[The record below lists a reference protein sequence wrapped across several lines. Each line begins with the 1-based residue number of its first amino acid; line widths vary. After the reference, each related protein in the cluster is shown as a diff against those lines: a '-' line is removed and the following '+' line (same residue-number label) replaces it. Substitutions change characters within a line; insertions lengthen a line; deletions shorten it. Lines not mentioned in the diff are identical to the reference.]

1 MGNLTNAQKS
11 IWVTEQYYRGS
22 SINNICGSAVIQEEV
37 DFDKLEESIKLVCKK
52 HDNFWLEFKLVDGE
66 VKQVLSER
74 KKIQIDTVN
83 IAGQNDLENE
93 INKISRTTFK
103 LENSK
108 LFKFYIFKFKDG
120 KGAFVLNIHHLISDA
135 WTLALICNEIIKTY
149 SALKQNKEIQEKA
162 IYSYIDYI
170 KSEKEYQ
177 KSEKFEKDKK
187 YWEERFQNIPE
198 VATIPGSIKEKND
211 TNNPDGERK
220 QYQIEK
226 KDIAKIKE
234 YCKENRISLYNFFMA
249 VYAIYIGEISGLDEF
264 VIGTPIL
271 NRTNFKE
278 KQAAGMFI
286 NMAPFKI
293 NMDEKIGFQ
302 KFVKNIATD
311 SMDMLKHQKYS
322 YQALIENL
330 RKRDKNIPN
339 LYNILLSY
347 QITNA
352 QQTEGDVKYK
362 TEWTF
367 NGCCAEDIDIQIYD
381 LNDTGSLNVAYDY
394 KTSKYAEKDI
404 EAIHKRILNIINQV
418 IGTKNILL
426 KDIDIVTVEEKEKL
440 LRKFNETEMEYDKTG
455 TVIKLFEKQVEHT
468 PQKIAIISN
477 GKHLTYKELN
487 EKANMLSRKMMA
499 KGVKQEDIVGIMVNR
514 SPEMIIGL
522 IAILKCGATYL
533 PIDPEYPAERI
544 SYMLDN
550 SETKII
556 LVNSST
562 EKCVTGE
569 YLKINIELSNKEIY
583 NNNINHQNID
593 LQIDSKTLA
602 YIIYTSGSTGK
613 PKGVMITNKNLNNF
627 VNGMKKEIDFNPNK
641 VMVSVTT
648 ICFDIFGL
656 ETWCSMTNG
665 LTLVLANE
673 EEQRNVILL
682 NKLCQENKVNMI
694 QTTPS
699 RFSVIFEEEKN
710 IGFMNNITE
719 ILVGGE
725 GVSNKL
731 LAQMQKNTSAKIF
744 NVYGPTETTI
754 WSTVKELTK
763 SKEITIGKPISNT
776 QCYILNKNH
785 KLLPIGVRGELYI
798 GGDGVTNGYLK
809 REELTKEKFILSPF
823 RKNEKIYNTNDLAYY
838 KENGELVHLGRTD
851 FQVKIRG
858 YRIELGEIENCIE
871 QNKSIIQSVVI
882 KKSISNNHDILVAYY
897 TSKENKEIGEELRRT
912 LSEKLP
918 QYMVPQYF
926 IMLEKMPY
934 TLNGKIDKKALPD
947 FNFQTTNK
955 EIKKPRNEIDE
966 ELIDILEKMLNI
978 KQISIVDTLTNI
990 GGDSLTAITLATKIL
1005 SKYNVQIDIKDIL
1018 SNLTIKDMS
1027 DYIIS
1032 NKDKK
1037 IQVKKI
1043 KKSVE
1048 RETYPLSSAQ
1058 KRIYYNTKMIG
1069 ENNTVYNMP
1078 GGILVDGILDKGRV
1092 EKVLKQIIDR
1102 HEILRTKFIYQ
1113 NGDVVQKVEQNIK
1126 FEIKV
1131 YENTKEEI
1139 KGIMDKFS
1147 KSFDFE
1153 KAPLLRAELHYIDEN
1168 KTFLLIDTHHII
1180 MDGTGL
1186 NNLIIEFN
1194 KLYNGESLPEQ
1205 PIQYKDYAVWENE
1218 YNKSENLKKYE
1229 DYWINKF
1236 NNCKFEPLN
1245 LPYDYTLPE
1254 TREYEGRRFSKKI
1267 DSNYF
1272 DEIEKYAKK
1281 LNVSSY
1287 VLFISAFYILLNKYT
1302 EQTDI
1307 TIGTPIANR
1316 DIEEIKDMLGMF
1328 VNNIVT
1334 RGKIKPDE
1342 TFKEFLDEM
1351 KEQILN
1357 DLSNQPYPFDMLV
1370 KKLKVPM
1377 DNSKNPLFD
1386 VMFTYQNEERD
1397 TIAIENKK
1405 CEILEIDNKISKF
1418 NMSLEIRPK
1427 THTINIE
1434 YCTKLFKTKTIE
1446 DLYENY
1452 LEVINYILRD
1462 SNIKIDD
1469 IKIISSR
1476 NKNLETSKTKEIS
1489 NTRYKIDIDLE
1500 KELADIL
1507 RNILQVE
1514 NVESTDNFFEIG
1526 VDSIT
1531 AMRLQVEANAKKL
1544 NIKYSDIFKY
1554 PTIRQ
1559 LAPYV
1564 EKDEKN
1570 NTIKKIEEAEYYPVS
1585 SAQKRTYLTSNMD
1598 LNSELYNITGGIIMD
1613 EMPNVPKLEK
1623 AINKVIERHETLRTY
1638 FEVIENGEIVQKV
1651 RKTLKINIEIENAKS
1666 EKIEEIFAT
1675 HITKFDLNKGPL
1687 LKCYL
1692 FKLKNG
1698 KILFML
1704 DIHHIIFDGNSI
1716 NIFLNEVLD
1725 IYNDKDL
1732 NELTLSYKD
1741 YAAWEAEQIKED
1753 KFIDNKNYWI
1763 NKFTDDIPILN
1774 MPTTYTRPM
1783 KKTSKGNTRQK
1794 IISKQLSDKIEKL
1807 AQKNNV
1813 TSYMIMLTAYYILL
1827 YKYTGQQDIIV
1838 GTPVSG
1844 RVHEELEPLIGMFV
1858 NTLPLR
1864 QKILSE
1870 YSFIKL
1876 LNEVRTNCVE
1886 GFSHQEYP
1894 FDALVNELNLT
1905 KDASRNPL
1913 YDTMFIYQNN
1923 MLKNPKIEEMNA
1935 QYYIP
1940 KSKTSKLDI
1949 SLEVFPKENSI
1960 ELCFEY
1966 WTELFD
1972 AKFINRFAKHYCNI
1986 LQEIAKDPESKIKDI
2001 MMLDKK
2007 EKNKILNDFNNTSVE
2022 YDKQVPIIK
2031 YFEKMAERKPEE
2043 IAICFEDQ
2051 KMTYKELNEKANSI
2065 AYLLRKNNIKNDS
2078 IVGILQKRSI
2088 EMVIAMLAVM
2098 KSGGCY
2104 IPIDPNYPDERI
2116 EYMLKNSNVEILLAD
2131 IEQLDKIESDKK
2143 TIDISLK
2150 DNPIYNENKDN
2161 LENISKPEDLAY
2173 LIYTSGSTGLPKG
2186 VMQTQK
2192 CLSNFYNSMI
2202 KEIPYLNDNKQH
2214 RVISIT
2220 TVSFDVFVFETIIS
2234 LTKGLTVYM
2243 TNDYEQKMTSELERI
2258 ISENRIDVIHT
2269 TPSVMQI
2276 HLDNI
2281 QDNSNVKTLK
2291 YIMLAGEQ
2299 LPKQLVD
2306 RIKSIIPN
2314 ANIYNGYGPSETFYC
2329 TIRNVTNL
2337 DNITIGRPINNTRIY
2352 ILDKDKNIC
2361 PIGNPG
2367 ELYVAGDGLG
2377 RGYNNNEKATNE
2389 RFIQDIFYPNEK
2401 MYKTGDLAKYLE
2413 NGELCCLGR
2422 VDNQI
2427 KIRGLRVELDEIE
2440 KDIIKY
2446 PNVDKCIVSAQ
2457 EDNNKRQY
2465 IVAYITVTDRVSI
2478 NKLRAY
2484 LKSIL
2489 PQYMIPSYFLIL
2501 ENIPYLNNGKINKK
2515 ALPKPK
2521 YEKSEED
2528 KVLYVAPR
2536 NKIEFELANVFQ
2548 KLLAISPIGIDDNFF
2563 ELGGDSLLAMNLQ
2576 VELLKLNYKITYSDV
2591 FLNPTI
2597 RELEKIVIDN
2607 QKKKINYEVNLDEL
2621 KQFKEVLKNN
2631 CKMPD
2636 KLEREDMKNIL
2647 ITGTTGFLGVHVLR
2661 EFLEKEDGKAY
2672 CIVRSEYGNDVKERI
2687 KKKLHFYFGK
2697 IYDKLI
2703 DNRIIIV
2710 KSNITEENLGLED
2723 NKIKK
2728 IFEDVSIVVNCAAK
2742 VAHYGN
2748 YNDFKKINIDVVEQL
2763 MKLCLKYKKRFYQ
2776 ISTEGI
2782 MGELFLDQEKLD
2794 SIGSTKIFKETDLY
2808 VNQPLDNVYIRSK
2821 FEAEKLVIKYI
2832 LQGLDGYI
2840 LRVGNLMNRSSD
2852 GKFQSNVDENAYIS
2866 RLISYTKIGYISDY
2880 VASTDMELTPI
2891 DACAEAIV
2899 KVMEYPSE
2907 NNRVFHIVDN
2917 NYIQTNKFIEILQK
2931 YIDLK
2936 IVTEE
2941 EFTNLINKLYKK
2953 KNSSDILSG
2962 ILRDFDSDGK
2972 LLRETKIKF
2981 NCEFTV
2987 EYLKRIGFNWPEI
3000 NEEYIVKFLNYFK
3013 ENGYI

>member
-1 MGNLTNAQKS
+1 MGNLTNSQKS
-11 IWVTEQYYRGS
+11 IWVTEQYYKGS
-22 SINNICGSAVIQEEV
+22 SINNICGSAIIEEQI
-37 DFDKLEESIKLVCKK
+37 DFEKLKKAVEIVYQK
-52 HDNFWLEFKLVDGE
+52 HDNFRLQIEVEDGE
-66 VKQVLSER
+66 VKQVLSE
-74 KKIQIDTVN
+74 KKETKIDTILV
-83 IAGQNDLENE
+83 ATPEELKKETE
-93 INKISRTTFK
+93 KIVRTPFR
-103 LENSK
+103 LENSE
-108 LFKFYIFKFKDG
+108 LFKFYIFKFENG
-120 KGAFVLNIHHLISDA
+120 EGGFMLNIHHLIADA
-135 WTLALICNEIIKTY
+135 WTLAFICNEIIKTY
-149 SALKQNKEIQEKA
+149 SDLKQNKEVETKA

-170 KSEKEYQ
+170 KAEQEYLESEKYQ
-177 KSEKFEKDKK
+177 KDKA
-187 YWEERFQNIPE
+187 YWEEKLKTIPE
-198 VATIPGSIKEKND
+198 VATIPGSKLNADES
-211 TNNPDGERK
+211 NPASERK
-220 QYQIEK
+220 QFNLDVAKVEK
-226 KDIAKIKE
+226 MKE
-234 YCKENRISLYNFFMA
+234 YCKENKISLYNFFMA
-249 VYAIYIGEISGLDEF
+249 IYAIYIGEISNLDEF

-278 KQAAGMFI
+278 KNAAGMFI

-293 NMDEKIGFQ
+293 NMNQDDDFGT
-302 KFVKNIATD
+302 FVKNIALD
-311 SMDMLKHQKYS
+311 SMGMLKHQKYS
-322 YQALIENL
+322 YQCLLENL
-330 RKRDKNIPN
+330 RKKNKNIPN

-352 QQTEGDVKYK
+352 HQNGGDMTYK

-367 NGCCAEDIDIQIYD
+367 NGCCAENIDIQIYD
-381 LNDTGSLNVAYDY
+381 LNDTGSLNIAYDY
-394 KTSKYAEKDI
+394 KTAIYEEEDI
-404 EAIHKRILNIINQV
+404 ENLHKRILNIIDQV
-418 IGTKNILL
+418 VAKENIDL
-426 KDIDIVTVEEKEKL
+426 KDIEIVTPDEKEKL
-440 LRKFNETEMEYDKTG
+440 INEFNKTELKYDTKE
-455 TVIKLFEKQVEHT
+455 TVISLFEKQVEKT
-468 PQKIAIISN
+468 PEKVAIVSN
-477 GKHLTYKELN
+477 RKQLTYKELN
-487 EKANMLSRKMMA
+487 EKANMLARKMIE
-499 KGVKQEDIVGIMVNR
+499 KGVKQQDIVGIMLNR

-533 PIDPEYPAERI
+533 PIDPEYPEERI
-544 SYMLDN
+544 SYMLEN

-556 LVNSST
+556 LINSST
-562 EKCVTGE
+562 EKCVAKE
-569 YLKINIELSNKEIY
+569 YLKINIELSNNEIY
-583 NNNINHQNID
+583 NNNTSTKNINIQV
-593 LQIDSKTLA
+593 DSNTLA

-627 VNGMKKEIDFNPNK
+627 VKGMKQIIDFNQNK

-656 ETWCSMTNG
+656 EMWCSLTNG
-665 LTLVLANE
+665 VTLVLANE
-673 EEQRNVILL
+673 EEQRNVMLL
-682 NKLCQENKVNMI
+682 NKLCLENKVNMI

-710 IGFMNNITE
+710 IEFMKNITE

-725 GVSNKL
+725 AISNKL
-731 LAQMQKNTSAKIF
+731 LIKMQKNASAKIF
-744 NVYGPTETTI
+744 NMYGPTETTI

-763 SKEITIGKPISNT
+763 SKEVTIGKPICNT

-785 KLLPIGVRGELYI
+785 KLLPIGIRGELYI

-809 REELTKEKFILSPF
+809 REELTREKFISSPF
-823 RKNEKIYNTNDLAYY
+823 REKENIYNTNDLAYY
-838 KENGELVHLGRTD
+838 KENGEIVHLGRTD

-871 QNKSIIQSVVI
+871 QNKNIIQSVVV
-882 KKSISNNHDILVAYY
+882 KRNISNNHDILVAYY
-897 TSKENKEIGEELRRT
+897 TSKGNKEIDEELRKT
-912 LSEKLP
+912 LLEKLP

-926 IMLEKMPY
+926 IKLEKMPY

-947 FNFQTTNK
+947 FNSKTTNK
-955 EIKKPRNEIDE
+955 EIVKPRNKTDE
-966 ELIDILEKMLNI
+966 ELITILEKMLNI
-978 KQISIVDTLTNI
+978 KQISITDTLTNI
-990 GGDSLTAITLATKIL
+990 GGDSLSAITLSTKIL
-1005 SKYNVQIDIKDIL
+1005 SKYNVQLDIKDIL
-1018 SNLTIKDMS
+1018 SNLTIKDIS
-1027 DYIIS
+1027 DYIIK
-1032 NKDKK
+1032 NKDKEIKVTK
-1037 IQVKKI
+1037 IEQVA
-1043 KKSVE
+1043 E

-1058 KRIYYNTKMIG
+1058 KRIYFNAKMIG
-1069 ENNTVYNMP
+1069 EMNTVYNMP
-1078 GGILVDGILDKGRV
+1078 GAILVDEILDKDKV
-1092 EKVLKQIIDR
+1092 EKVFNEIIDR
-1102 HEILRTKFIYQ
+1102 HEVLRTKFILQ
-1113 NGDVVQKVEQNIK
+1113 NEDVVQKIEKNIN
-1126 FEIKV
+1126 FAIKV
-1131 YENTKEEI
+1131 YENTEEEI
-1139 KGIMDKFS
+1139 KEIMNKFS
-1147 KSFDFE
+1147 KPFDFE
-1153 KAPLLRAELHYIDEN
+1153 KAPLLRVELHYIN
-1168 KTFLLIDTHHII
+1168 KTKTLVLIDTHHII

-1194 KLYNGESLPEQ
+1194 KLYNEESLPKQ
-1205 PIQYKDYAVWENE
+1205 LIQYKDYAVWENN

-1236 NNCKFEPLN
+1236 NDCEFTQLN
-1245 LPYDYTLPE
+1245 LPYDYQLTE
-1254 TREYEGRRFSKKI
+1254 TRNYEGRKFSKVI
-1267 DSNYF
+1267 DKNYF
-1272 DEIEKYAKK
+1272 SEIEKYAKK
-1281 LNVSSY
+1281 LNVSPY

-1316 DIEEIKDMLGMF
+1316 DIEETKGMLGMF

-1334 RGKIKPDE
+1334 RGKIRPNE
-1342 TFKEFLDEM
+1342 TFREFLYKM

-1370 KKLKVPM
+1370 KKLGIPI

-1386 VMFTYQNEERD
+1386 VMFTYQNEEED
-1397 TIAIENKK
+1397 TISIGNKK

-1418 NMSLEIRPK
+1418 NLSLEIKPK

-1434 YCTKLFKTKTIE
+1434 YCTNLFKLKTIE
-1446 DLYENY
+1446 DLFENY
-1452 LEVINYILRD
+1452 IEIINYIISD
-1462 SNIKIDD
+1462 INVKIED
-1469 IKIISSR
+1469 ITIISSKKKIIER
-1476 NKNLETSKTKEIS
+1476 NDIKEMP
-1489 NTRYKIDIDLE
+1489 NTRHSIDLE
-1500 KELADIL
+1500 LEKQLCDIL
-1507 RNILQVE
+1507 KKILQVG
-1514 NVESTDNFFEIG
+1514 NIESTDNFFEIG

-1554 PTIRQ
+1554 PTIRK

-1564 EKDEKN
+1564 QRDKKYEI
-1570 NTIKKIEEAEYYPVS
+1570 IKKIEEAEFYPIS
-1585 SAQKRTYLTSNMD
+1585 SAQKRTYLTSSMD
-1598 LNSELYNITGGIIMD
+1598 SNSGLYNINGGIIMD
-1613 EMPNVPKLEK
+1613 EMPDVQKLEK
-1623 AINKVIERHETLRTY
+1623 SINKVIERHETLRTY
-1638 FEVIENGEIVQKV
+1638 FEVIYNGEIVQKI
-1651 RKTLKINIEIENAKS
+1651 KNTLKIKVEIEDAES
-1666 EKIEEIFAT
+1666 EEIEDIFDT

-1698 KILFML
+1698 KILFMF

-1725 IYNDKDL
+1725 IYNDK
-1732 NELTLSYKD
+1732 NVEELTLSYKD
-1741 YAAWEAEQIKED
+1741 YAVWEMEQIKKD
-1753 KFIDNKNYWI
+1753 TYIDSKNYWK
-1763 NKFTDDIPILN
+1763 NKFADDIPILN
-1774 MPTTYTRPM
+1774 IPTTYTRPM
-1783 KKTSKGNTRQK
+1783 KKTYKGNTYK
-1794 IISKQLSDKIEKL
+1794 KTISKQLSDKIENL
-1807 AQKNNV
+1807 ARKNNV

-1844 RVHEELEPLIGMFV
+1844 RVHEELEQLIGMFV
-1858 NTLPLR
+1858 NPLPLR
-1864 QKILSE
+1864 QQISSE
-1870 YSFIKL
+1870 DSFTKL
-1876 LNEVRTNCVE
+1876 LDNVKTNCVE
-1886 GFSHQEYP
+1886 CFAHQEYP

-1923 MLKNPKIEEMNA
+1923 MLKNARIEEMNA
-1935 QYYIP
+1935 EYYIP

-1949 SLEVFPKENSI
+1949 SLEVFPKENNI

-1986 LQEIAKDPESKIKDI
+1986 LQKISENPEIAIKDVI
-2001 MMLDKK
+2001 MLDET
-2007 EKNKILNDFNNTSVE
+2007 EKNKILYEFNNTDMK
-2022 YDKQVPIIK
+2022 YDKQMPIIK
-2031 YFEKMAERKPEE
+2031 YFEKMAEKNPEQ
-2043 IAICFEDQ
+2043 IAICFENQ
-2051 KMTYKELNEKANSI
+2051 KITYKELNEKANSI

-2078 IVGILQKRSI
+2078 IVGIIQKRSI
-2088 EMVIAMLAVM
+2088 EMIIAMLAVM

-2104 IPIDPNYPDERI
+2104 IPIDPSYPDERI

-2131 IEQLDKIESDKK
+2131 INQLDKIENNKK

-2150 DNPIYNENKDN
+2150 DNKIYNENKNN

-2202 KEIPYLNDNKQH
+2202 KQIPYLNDKKQH
-2214 RVISIT
+2214 RVISTT

-2258 ISENRIDVIHT
+2258 INENEIDIIHT

-2281 QDNSNVKTLK
+2281 QDNSNIKTLK
-2291 YIMLAGEQ
+2291 YVMLAGEQ
-2299 LPKQLVD
+2299 LSKLLVD
-2306 RIKSIIPN
+2306 RIKKVIPDV
-2314 ANIYNGYGPSETFYC
+2314 NIYNGYGPSETFYC
-2329 TIRNVTNL
+2329 TIRDVTNL
-2337 DNITIGRPINNTRIY
+2337 NNITIGKPINNTRIY

-2389 RFIQDIFYPNEK
+2389 KFIQDIFYPNEK
-2401 MYKTGDLAKYLE
+2401 MYKTGDLATYLD

-2440 KDIIKY
+2440 KNILKY
-2446 PNVDKCIVSAQ
+2446 PNIDKCIISAQ

-2465 IVAYITVTDRVSI
+2465 IVAYLTVTDRISI

-2484 LKSIL
+2484 LKNIL
-2489 PQYMIPSYFLIL
+2489 PQYMLPSYFLIL
-2501 ENIPYLNNGKINKK
+2501 DKIPYLNNGKVNKK
-2515 ALPKPK
+2515 VLPKPK
-2521 YEKSEED
+2521 YEKSEEE
-2528 KVLYVAPR
+2528 KALYVAPM
-2536 NKIEFELANVFQ
+2536 NKTEFELVNVFQ
-2548 KLLAISPIGIDDNFF
+2548 KLLSISPIGIDDNFF

-2597 RELEKIVIDN
+2597 RELEKVVIDN
-2607 QKKKINYEVNLDEL
+2607 KKKKINYEVNLDEL

-2631 CKMPD
+2631 CKMPEKLD
-2636 KLEREDMKNIL
+2636 KKNMKNIL
-2647 ITGTTGFLGVHVLR
+2647 ITGTTGFLGVHVLK
-2661 EFLEKEDGKAY
+2661 EFLEKEQGKAY
-2672 CIVRSEYGNDVKERI
+2672 CIIRSEHGINAKEKI
-2687 KKKLHFYFGK
+2687 KKNLHFYFGN

-2703 DNRIIIV
+2703 DDRIIIV
-2710 KSNITEENLGLED
+2710 KSNITEENLGLEESQ
-2723 NKIKK
+2723 IKE
-2728 IFEDVSIVVNCAAK
+2728 IFKDISIVVNCAAK

-2748 YNDFKKINIDVVEQL
+2748 YNDFKKINIDVVEKL
-2763 MKLCLKYKKRFYQ
+2763 MKLCLKYKRRFYQ
-2776 ISTEGI
+2776 VSTEGVI
-2782 MGELFLDQEKLD
+2782 GELFLDQEKLD
-2794 SIGSTKIFKETDLY
+2794 SIGSTKIFKESDLY
-2808 VNQPLDNVYIRSK
+2808 VRQPLDNVYIRSK
-2821 FEAEKLVIKYI
+2821 FEAEKVVIKYI

-2840 LRVGNLMNRSSD
+2840 LRVGNLMNRNSD

-2880 VASTDMELTPI
+2880 VANTDMELTPV
-2891 DACAEAIV
+2891 DACAEAII
-2899 KVMEYPSE
+2899 KIIQYPSKD
-2907 NNRVFHIVDN
+2907 NRIFHVVDN
-2917 NYIQTNKFIEILQK
+2917 NYIQTNEFIEILK
-2931 YIDLK
+2931 RYINLK

-2941 EFTNLINKLYKK
+2941 EFTNQINKLYKK

-2981 NCEFTV
+2981 NCDFTV
-2987 EYLKRIGFNWPEI
+2987 DYLKRTGFNWPEI
-3000 NEEYIVKFLNYFK
+3000 NEEYIMKFLKYFK